1 MVYSSTFPHV
11 GNTHIFLSYRSS
23 EVEFALKLAADQK
36 NAGVKL
42 RMDRLDISPG
52 DDWRSSLEYAV
63 LDSEAV
69 IAVLRWV
76 SSGSTTTPRA
86 GLSPSVAS
94 CRSARTRA
102 LR

>member
-1 MVYSSTFPHV
+1 MVYSSSFPHV

-23 EVEFALKLAADQK
+23 EVEFALKLAADLK

-42 RMDRLDISPG
+42 WMDRLDISPG

-69 IAVLRWV
+69 IAVLSPEYV
-76 SSGSTTTPRA
+76 GSRYCLRELARA
-86 GLSPSVAS
+86 DRLEKTIFPI
-94 CRSARTRA
+94 
-102 LR
+102 LL